1 MSTERLVSYTPLIVT
16 MMSAVAIVVS
26 VSLLTKQVKFVLAA
40 DNTVQGV
47 PSAKVTL
54 MAEVS

>member
-1 MSTERLVSYTPLIVT
+1 

-26 VSLLTKQVKFVLAA
+26 VSLLTRQVKFVLAA
-40 DNTVQGV
+40 DKTVQGV

-54 MAEVS
+54 MADVS